1 MHLEADL
8 CPVVLCDDLT
18 YWGLDQV
25 CLQPCCATRY
35 HATKDG
41 VEVVMERAA
50 THLFTADEERWR
62 PGRLGELQAALWN
75 TMERPTSST
84 AARIVSVISITF
96 VVSTRLHSNLKYLH
110 HLMAGGEHGWNDA
123 LHPLLV
129 AVGGQPGT

>member
-8 CPVVLCDDLT
+8 CPVVLCDDLS

-75 TMERPTSST
+75 TMERPASST
-84 AARIVSVISITF
+84 AARIVSLISITF
-96 VVSTRLHSNLKYLH
+96 VVSTRLHSEIF
-110 HLMAGGEHGWNDA
+110 ASSDGRW
-123 LHPLLV
+123 
-129 AVGGQPGT
+129 